1 MQTRPIR
8 HERLI
13 PRLDP
18 VRTDFWPDFSF
29 TADTDAALRRHLAY
43 PGEAVVVSE
52 AEFTF
57 YQLLRE
63 REGHD
68 GPASPLRIVAP
79 YAFTH
84 RFSVKP
90 NEAGMALIDLLCMR
104 FPFRSAEAWQ
114 LRIESGDV
122 RVEEALTT
130 PGHLLRENASIT
142 HRNTGVV
149 EPTVPD
155 DLRVL
160 YENDDILLIDKP
172 APMPV
177 HPGGRYN
184 KNTAISVLR
193 EREYEELF
201 VVHRL
206 DSVTSGVMVLAR
218 SPRVAHQ
225 LQALFI
231 ASKLHKRYEAI
242 VAGNPPPGETVIRK
256 AIKRLQGY
264 VYTCSD
270 DDDARDAETR
280 FRVVEQGKGWARVQ
294 CEPITGRTHQIRLHL
309 QAWGYPIWDDPV
321 YGPNAPADPFEAAK
335 VMQNRPIS
343 LVSLRLG

>member
-1 MQTRPIR
+1 
-8 HERLI
+8 
-13 PRLDP
+13 

-29 TADTDAALRRHLAY
+29 SADSDAALRRHLQY
-43 PGEAVVVSE
+43 PGESAAVSD
-52 AEFTF
+52 AEFAF

-63 REGHD
+63 SEGRD
-68 GPASPLRIVAP
+68 GPASPVRLVAP
-79 YAFTH
+79 YEFTH

-90 NEAGMALIDLLCMR
+90 DEAGMTLVDLLCMR
-104 FPFRSAEAWQ
+104 FPFRSSEAWRQ
-114 LRIESGDV
+114 RIENGDV
-122 RVEEALTT
+122 RVSDALTS
-130 PGHLLRENASIT
+130 PDHILRENASVS
-142 HRNTGVV
+142 HRNSGVV
-149 EPTVPD
+149 EPSVPD
-155 DLRVL
+155 DLRIL
-160 YENDDILLIDKP
+160 YESDDVLLIDKP

-193 EREYEELF
+193 ERGYDELF

-206 DSVTSGVMVLAR
+206 DAVTSGVMVVAR
-218 SPRVAHQ
+218 SPQVAHQ

-242 VAGNPPPGETVIRK
+242 VAGNPPPGETVIRLG
-256 AIKRLQGY
+256 IKRLQGY
-264 VYTCSD
+264 IYTCSED
-270 DDDARDAETR
+270 ADAREAETR
-280 FRVVEQGKGWARVQ
+280 FRVVEQGNGWARVQ

-309 QAWGYPIWDDPV
+309 QAWGYPIWDDPL
-321 YGPNAPADPFEAAK
+321 YGPHAPADPFEAAK